1 MNPEIS
7 ITARASTSPLG
18 ASSSEIWNNYL
29 DPTHLLHPLELK
41 DQNVWAGVIPSEI
54 KEEMAKL
61 RASSP
66 KYQHLD
72 NSVILAIYTARNA
85 MRLSGWSKGDRIG
98 INVGSS
104 RGATELFEK
113 YHEQFI
119 RDGMSATLSSPTT
132 TLGNISSWIG
142 HDLKT
147 KGPDISHSITCSTSL
162 HALLNA
168 CAWLKSGMA
177 NKFMVGGSEASL
189 TPFTIS
195 QMQALK
201 IYTKGPA
208 NEMKNDDKL
217 FPCRALDLDKSQN
230 SMVLGEAAAIAC
242 LEKGVNDKTLAV
254 IEGVGYATE
263 VLEHNVSLSTNA
275 ECLQRSMQMAIGDL
289 PLEDIDVVVLHAPG
303 TLKGDRAEY
312 LAIEK
317 LFGSSMPSL
326 TTNKW
331 KIGHC
336 LGTSGML
343 SVELAVMMLIGQKF
357 ISVPYLKSSS
367 TPKNINRILVNAV
380 GFGGNAVS
388 VLLKKAD
395 KAVK

>member
-1 MNPEIS
+1 MNPNIS
-7 ITARASTSPLG
+7 ITALASTSPLG
-18 ASSSEIWNNYL
+18 ASNSEIWNNYL
-29 DPTHLLHPLELK
+29 DPTHRLQLLALK
-41 DQNVWAGVIPSEI
+41 DQNVWAGIIPSEI
-54 KEEMAKL
+54 KAELEKL

-66 KYQHLD
+66 KYQQLD
-72 NSVILAIYTARNA
+72 DTVLLAIYTARNA
-85 MRLSGWSKGDRIG
+85 MRMSGWSKNDQIG

-104 RGATELFEK
+104 RGATGLFEK
-113 YHEQFI
+113 YHEHFI
-119 RDGMSATLSSPTT
+119 REGKSATLASPTT

-147 KGPDISHSITCSTSL
+147 SGPDISHSITCSTSL

-177 NKFMVGGSEASL
+177 TKFIVGGSEASL

-201 IYTKGPA
+201 IYAKDPVS
-208 NEMKNDDKL
+208 EMKRDHHY
-217 FPCRALDLDKSQN
+217 PCRALDLNKSQN
-230 SMVLGEAAAIAC
+230 SMILGEAAAIAC
-242 LEKGVNDKTLAV
+242 LEMGVNDNSLAV

-275 ECLQRSMQMAIGDL
+275 ECLQRSMQMAMGDIAR
-289 PLEDIDVVVLHAPG
+289 EDVDVVVLHAPG
-303 TLKGDRAEY
+303 TLKGDRAEF
-312 LAIEK
+312 LAIET
-317 LFGSSMPSL
+317 LFGDHMPAL

-343 SVELAVMMLIGQKF
+343 SVELAVQMLISQQF
-357 ISVPYLKSSS
+357 IGVPYLESAS
-367 TPKNINRILVNAV
+367 TPTKINRVLVNAV

-388 VLLKKAD
+388 VLLKKLD
-395 KAVK
+395 SVEK